1 MEDLFDYYN
10 RYDEAS
16 RLVEGSGPLELVRT
30 QEILTRH
37 LPPAPC
43 AIVDVGGGPG
53 VYSLWLAR
61 AGYEVHLVELVPKH
75 VEQARAASGV
85 QKDYPVASIQS
96 GDARELPQVDGSVDA
111 VLLLGPLYH
120 LTERSERIAAL
131 REAHRVLRPRG
142 VMVAAAISRFASLM
156 AGLTEGPI
164 DDPEFVRILN
174 RDLLEGQHR
183 NPAKNLSYFTRAFF
197 HRPEELL
204 AEVQDSG
211 FSNNASVLPVEGPVW
226 LAKDFERRWADR
238 RRREQLLDLVRR
250 TEDEASLLMMSPH
263 LLAIA
268 KRS

>member
-1 MEDLFDYYN
+1 MGDLFDYYN

-37 LPPAPC
+37 LPPVPC
-43 AIVDVGGGPG
+43 TVVDVGGGPG
-53 VYSLWLAR
+53 IYSLWLAR
-61 AGYEVHLVELVPKH
+61 TGYEVHLVELVPKH
-75 VEQARAASGV
+75 VEQALAASDA
-85 QKDYPVASIQS
+85 QKDYPVTSIQS

-131 REAHRVLRPRG
+131 REAHRVLRPGG
-142 VMVAAAISRFASLM
+142 VMVAAAIGRFASLM
-156 AGLTEGPI
+156 AGLTEGHI
-164 DDPEFVRILN
+164 DDPKFVRILK

-183 NPAKNLSYFTRAFF
+183 NPPENLRYFTRAFF

-204 AEVQDSG
+204 DEVRDSG
-211 FSNNASVLPVEGPVW
+211 FNNVSVLPVEGPVW

>member
-1 MEDLFDYYN
+1 MADLFDYYN

-30 QEILTRH
+30 QEILIRH

-43 AIVDVGGGPG
+43 TIVDVGGGPG
-53 VYSLWLAR
+53 VYALWLAR
-61 AGYEVHLVELVPKH
+61 AGYEVHLIELVPKH
-75 VEQARAASGV
+75 VEQARAASGA
-85 QKDYPVASIQS
+85 QKGYPVTSIQS
-96 GDARELPQVDGSVDA
+96 GDARKLPQADGSVDA
-111 VLLLGPLYH
+111 ALLLGPLYH
-120 LTERSERIAAL
+120 LTERSERLAAL
-131 REAHRVLRPRG
+131 REAHRVLRPGG
-142 VMVAAAISRFASLM
+142 VMVAAAIGRFASLM
-156 AGLTEGPI
+156 AGLTEGHI
-164 DDPEFVRILN
+164 DDPEFVRILD

-183 NPAKNLSYFTRAFF
+183 NPPENLSYFTRAFF

-204 AEVQDSG
+204 CEVQDSG
-211 FSNNASVLPVEGPVW
+211 FNHASVLPVEGPVW